1 MDLNNGDLIGW
12 SFIASSSQDSKR
24 VTGASAFLTKS
35 QRPEN
40 LTIFTETRIIKIEF
54 EGSRAIAVVKED
66 GTKSIILIQFLQHLF
81 VSFADSN
88 LSCSQGRERNHCLR
102 RSHRQPT
109 TSAALRYWPAERS
122 RSSGNPCRQ
131 KSSTRRP

>member
-24 VTGASAFLTKS
+24 VTGASAFLAKS

-40 LTIFTETRIIKIEF
+40 LTIFTETRIVKIDF

-66 GTKSIILIQFLQHLF
+66 GTKSIILIQFVPYLF
-81 VSFADSN
+81 ASSANSN
-88 LSCSQGRERNHCLR
+88 LSCSQGREGNHYLR
-102 RSHRQPT
+102 RSH
-109 TSAALRYWPAERS
+109 
-122 RSSGNPCRQ
+122 
-131 KSSTRRP
+131 